1 MYTFCQLRMQPR
13 VTLKLLVFT
22 KVGAKVAKV
31 DESGSK
37 LLVKRVIIAV
47 PSSSRSPSGVRGAY
61 ARTCSARPA
70 TVSTMES
77 Q

>member
-47 PSSSRSPSGVRGAY
+47 PSSFLIQSLSF
-61 ARTCSARPA
+61 
-70 TVSTMES
+70 
-77 Q
+77 